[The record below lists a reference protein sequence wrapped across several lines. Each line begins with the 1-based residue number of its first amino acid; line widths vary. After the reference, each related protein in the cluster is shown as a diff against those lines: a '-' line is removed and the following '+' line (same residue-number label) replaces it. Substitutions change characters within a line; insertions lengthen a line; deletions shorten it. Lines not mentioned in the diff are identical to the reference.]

1 MSRQALSQPSPRGR
15 RSKKTP
21 TEVCATEKMSTAVNI
36 PPQFEVIDR
45 PLDTQMTISMG
56 PQHPSTHGV
65 LRLELVL
72 DGEMVVRA
80 IPDIGY
86 LHTGME
92 KLFEYKKYQQGIV
105 ITDRMD
111 YLNPLGNNLAYVMA
125 VEKLLQ
131 IEIPERAQTIRVL
144 MCELQRIASHLV
156 WLGTHALDLGAMT
169 VFFYTFREREK
180 ILNLIEAA
188 SGGRLTPSYFRIG
201 GLMMDLPSGF
211 ERRVKQF
218 LDGFPKAL
226 DDFKKLI
233 TGNRI
238 FQKRTQGVGFI
249 SGEDAIDW
257 GLSGPSLRGSGVALD
272 IRRANPYTGY
282 EKYDFEIVTEP
293 DGDVWARYLVRMRE
307 MKESQKIVTQALSR
321 LKPGPVKADAP
332 KVVLP
337 GSRGDEDAHGCSD
350 SSLPDRGRRIRCAGW
365 RSLPADRRF
374 EGRTRRLHK
383 VHRRTKAG
391 AGAFS
396 RAEFCESVGAA
407 AHVARRDDRRHRRD
421 YRIAGYCAGRNR
433 QMICHRDTEKMA
445 TDKHGLAQ
453 IRNPEIG
460 VYLCSSVADS
470 RVIGISVAILKG

>member
-1 MSRQALSQPSPRGR
+1 
-15 RSKKTP
+15 
-21 TEVCATEKMSTAVNI
+21 MSTAVNI
-36 PPQFEVIDR
+36 PPQFEVVDR

-226 DDFKKLI
+226 DDFKKLV

-238 FQKRTQGVGFI
+238 FQKRTQGVGYI
-249 SGEDAIDW
+249 SAADAIDW

-293 DGDVWARYLVRMRE
+293 DSDVWARYLVRMRE
-307 MKESQKIVTQALSR
+307 MKESQKIVTQALAR
-321 LKPGPVKADAP
+321 LQPGPVKADAP

-337 GSRGDEDAHGCSD
+337 DREAMKTHMDALIHHFLIVAEGFDVPAGEVYLPIEGSKGE
-350 SSLPDRGRRIRCAGW
+350 L
-365 RSLPADRRF
+365 
-374 EGRTRRLHK
+374 
-383 VHRRTKAG
+383 
-391 AGAFS
+391 
-396 RAEFCESVGAA
+396 
-407 AHVARRDDRRHRRD
+407 
-421 YRIAGYCAGRNR
+421 
-433 QMICHRDTEKMA
+433 
-445 TDKHGLAQ
+445 
-453 IRNPEIG
+453 G
-460 VYLCSSVADS
+460 VYIKSTGGPKPARVHFRGPSFVNLSALPHMSHGAMIAD
-470 RVIGISVAILKG
+470 IVAIIGSLDIVLGEIDR